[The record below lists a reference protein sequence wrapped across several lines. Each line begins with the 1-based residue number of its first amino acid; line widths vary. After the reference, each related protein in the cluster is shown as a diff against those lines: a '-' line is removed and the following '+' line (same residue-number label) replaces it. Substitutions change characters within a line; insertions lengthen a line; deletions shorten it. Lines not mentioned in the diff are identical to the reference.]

1 MDSSAYT
8 SNSEPLGDDTEG
20 LLRSG
25 LKVTHMR
32 MIVAIEDSGQIS
44 AAAHVLNISQPA
56 ASRMIAEMEDI
67 LGVPLCRRLPR
78 GVELTPF
85 GAALARRA
93 RTMLLELREVDRE
106 ISDLKSGKGGAVFL
120 GAVTAPAIGLAV
132 PAIRRIRKN
141 FPRIEI
147 SVQVDTSGV
156 LARELLASRH
166 DFIIARIPDDLNP
179 GSSMPASSASRR
191 PA

>member
-1 MDSSAYT
+1 MQRFSREISLDSQAYGP
-8 SNSEPLGDDTEG
+8 NPEPLGDDTEG

-25 LKVTHMR
+25 LKVSHMR
-32 MIVAIEDSGQIS
+32 MIVAVEDSGQIS
-44 AAAHVLNISQPA
+44 AAAHMLNITQPA
-56 ASRMIAEMEDI
+56 ASRMIAEMEGI

-93 RTMLLELREVDRE
+93 RIMLLELREVDRE

-120 GAVTAPAIGLAV
+120 GAVTAPAIGIAV

-141 FPRIEI
+141 FPSI
-147 SVQVDTSGV
+147 
-156 LARELLASRH
+156 
-166 DFIIARIPDDLNP
+166 
-179 GSSMPASSASRR
+179 
-191 PA
+191 